1 MDASSCVLR
10 EGKRLEVQLVQV
22 WRRRTARR
30 GRESDKR
37 EAATGVVVVPAVV
50 AEEVYNIAHSR
61 EIIEGIIKEQVSLRP
76 SLPIA
81 VSHAS
86 PGIGYAQVPCT

>member
-1 MDASSCVLR
+1 
-10 EGKRLEVQLVQV
+10 
-22 WRRRTARR
+22 
-30 GRESDKR
+30 
-37 EAATGVVVVPAVV
+37 VVVVPAAV